1 MIKTVLEAAGKKAGL
16 IGTTGV
22 VIGEHVTPTMN
33 TTPESYELHKAFAQM
48 AEAGCDY
55 AVMEVSSQGVK
66 MHRVDGILFDY
77 SIFTNISQTI
87 SGRMSIRILRSICI
101 IKHVSLTAAALA
113 F

>member
-1 MIKTVLEAAGKKAGL
+1 MKRRRKDYDPAGKDSRRALALLSAARFGYPAKKLTLIGVTGTKGKTTTTHMIKTVLEAAGKKAGL

-55 AVMEVSSQGVK
+55 AVMEVSSQG
-66 MHRVDGILFDY
+66 
-77 SIFTNISQTI
+77 
-87 SGRMSIRILRSICI
+87 
-101 IKHVSLTAAALA
+101 
-113 F
+113 